1 MKYVVAYQLDNGT
14 IPKWIFDG
22 GYLPHKIGDEEW
34 LVGITADVAE
44 LDVKAVALTE
54 STLLTRLG
62 TLSDAQHEEIDKA
75 MAYLGFSVAADA
87 KANDVSDALAELD
100 AAKLPATAKLVKRL
114 AALAGI

>member
-1 MKYVVAYQLDNGT
+1 
-14 IPKWIFDG
+14 
-22 GYLPHKIGDEEW
+22 
-34 LVGITADVAE
+34 
-44 LDVKAVALTE
+44 
-54 STLLTRLG
+54 
-62 TLSDAQHEEIDKA
+62 